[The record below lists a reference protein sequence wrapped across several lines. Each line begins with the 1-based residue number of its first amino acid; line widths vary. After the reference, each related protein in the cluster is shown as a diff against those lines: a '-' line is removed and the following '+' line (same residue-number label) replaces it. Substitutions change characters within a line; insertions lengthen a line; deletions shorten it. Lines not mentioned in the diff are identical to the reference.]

1 MAKDGLTI
9 IRGLNSELEFS
20 SDGTEWAEIPFT
32 GDIEASGG
40 EPPTNEVVTFKR
52 VGQVVGHDRLPS
64 LTAQV
69 PSYVPHHSSWRAL
82 AAANQAGNSL
92 QFRIRTKE
100 QELGNSGTGTAAIA
114 TSGVVTLNPLVVP
127 TNGNPHPIDWRS
139 ELYGVGLGIK
149 IGSAVYTV
157 DTISDD
163 GVLKVDPA
171 PGTAVAAAAYK
182 VVAPRLRM
190 GPFLAR
196 TGGIAAF
203 TLPAEGQLNK
213 TLAINPLVQLP
224 DWVVEAA

>member
-171 PGTAVAAAAYK
+171 PAAHGAVPGADGRDCGVHPAGRRATQQDTGDQPAG
-182 VVAPRLRM
+182 ATTGLGGRGRM
-190 GPFLAR
+190 SR
-196 TGGIAAF
+196 
-203 TLPAEGQLNK
+203 E
-213 TLAINPLVQLP
+213 
-224 DWVVEAA
+224 